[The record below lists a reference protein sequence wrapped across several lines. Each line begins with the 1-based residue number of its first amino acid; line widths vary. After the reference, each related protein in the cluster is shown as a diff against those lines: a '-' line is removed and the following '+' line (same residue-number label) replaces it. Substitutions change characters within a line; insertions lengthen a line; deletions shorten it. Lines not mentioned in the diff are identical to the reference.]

1 MLAGAA
7 LMALSFQFRLG
18 PELLVTGAAGQ
29 RVQALGAVI
38 RDELSSSPRPEWD
51 RILRRFG
58 SGYNVHFA
66 LFRNDGS
73 QVAGDNV
80 TAPREVL
87 QRISEG
93 RGLPRRGPPLREDG
107 PPRANPDLPPPPGP
121 VIRAPIQSATTGP
134 VTPSRSATRPCRCR
148 GPQLSRAALIQ
159 SFQQSRSSVSRLVE
173 PF

>member
-1 MLAGAA
+1 MRLPLYTKILLWFFLNLLVLAGAA
-7 LMALSFQFRLG
+7 LVALSFQFHLG

-73 QVAGDNV
+73 QVAGESV

-93 RGLPRRGPPLREDG
+93 RNSPRRGPPGREDG
-107 PPRANPDLPPPPGP
+107 PPRGNPDLPPPL
-121 VIRAPIQSATTGP
+121 
-134 VTPSRSATRPCRCR
+134 
-148 GPQLSRAALIQ
+148 GPQGRDRPLGGNPIR
-159 SFQQSRSSVSRLVE
+159 FVVRPVE
-173 PF
+173 